1 MVIEE
6 HMYCTITFSSDETT
20 YTINEKDIIDDD
32 VSITSQCCDENTF
45 SVGGVYSAQLNMTFR
60 ATFKTNVYDI
70 RGAKIRV
77 YTRYDTQIYA
87 LRGTFWVTSATRYQ
101 DIFTISASDSI
112 IWLDNIPTSGE
123 EVCDSLTYYL
133 ESFRRTPRN
142 IGECIVQATNAMIL
156 NMDCSTKSNL
166 ANSITNLNSSDML
179 FQWQSPDVLVNERT
193 NFMKENNRFRHWH
206 NGEDGKFD
214 VETSPREHLEN
225 IAQLVGGFVYALP
238 NGNITFG
245 RFFSVKELDGESPI
259 EITTSEIERDSL
271 DVSSSIIRPSIVK
284 ENFAIVNA
292 SAWTYKVNTSSGLY
306 YKIILEDNPFL
317 DGYYAEMNITSDNF
331 RARTQPI
338 TATIYNILQ
347 PSHTFDTQNTEVNDT
362 NFDAVQLNVANAL
375 TQFTT
380 ECYIRP
386 FKLTCHKHYWFKLG
400 QQVVIPRDVNSLAT
414 GYTST
419 VTKAVWTFRGG
430 WELSCTGG
438 DTRMLS
444 ETIKNSQAKKLQR
457 AVLYKRQLA

>member
-6 HMYCTITFSSDETT
+6 HMYCIIQISGDENTHA
-20 YTINEKDIIDDD
+20 IGEKDIIDDD

-45 SVGGVYSAQLNMTFR
+45 SVGGVYSSQLSMTFR

-70 RGAKIRV
+70 RGAKIMV
-77 YTRYDTQIYA
+77 YTRYNTESYA

-101 DIFTISASDSI
+101 DIFTVSASDSL

-123 EVCDSLTYYL
+123 GVCDSLTYYL
-133 ESFRRTPRN
+133 ESFCRTPKL
-142 IGECIVQATNAMIL
+142 IGKCIVQATNAMVL
-156 NMDCSTKSNL
+156 GMDCSTKANL
-166 ANSITNLNSSDML
+166 ENSIASLNSSDML
-179 FQWQSPDVLVNERT
+179 FQWQHPDVLVNERT
-193 NFMKENNRFRHWH
+193 NFMLEDNSFRHWH

-214 VETSPREHLEN
+214 VETSPREHLGN
-225 IAQLVGGFVYALP
+225 IAQLVGGFAYALP

-245 RFFSVKELDGESPI
+245 RFFSVKELDGDSPV

-271 DVSSSIIRPSIVK
+271 DVSSSIISPSMVK
-284 ENFAIVNA
+284 ENFAIVNR
-292 SAWTYKVNTSSGLY
+292 SAWTYRNDTSKGLY
-306 YKIILEDNPFL
+306 YKIVLEDNPFL
-317 DGYYAEMNITSDNF
+317 DGYYAEMNVTDHNF
-331 RARTQPI
+331 EYRAYPI
-338 TATIYNILQ
+338 THSIYRILQ
-347 PSHTFDTQNTEVNDT
+347 LSSTFDTQNTEVNDT
-362 NFDAVQLNVANAL
+362 NFDAVQLNVANAP

-386 FKLTCHKHYWFKLG
+386 FKLTCHKPYWFKLG
-400 QQVVIPRDVNSLAT
+400 QQVRVPRDVNSLAT
-414 GYTST
+414 GYIST
-419 VTKAVWTFRGG
+419 VTKAVWTFKGG

-444 ETIKNSQAKKLQR
+444 ETVKNSQAKKLQR